1 MENYGTPAP
10 ATGNK
15 KLVALMCYC
24 GMMWV
29 IGLLADEYKDD
40 PFVKKH
46 VNAGIQLTFS
56 IFALIL
62 VNIIPI
68 LGQIVFCIAMIA
80 LLIFYIMGIV
90 KAITGKDYV
99 VPIIGEKFTVIH

>member
-40 PFVKKH
+40 PFVKSH

-56 IFALIL
+56 MFAITL

-68 LGQIVFCIAMIA
+68 LGQIACGIAAIA
-80 LLIFYIMGIV
+80 LVVFFIMGIV
-90 KAITGKDYV
+90 KAISGKNFV

>member
-56 IFALIL
+56 IFCSYFSKYYSNSWTDCFLYCNDCFIDFL
-62 VNIIPI
+62 YHGNR
-68 LGQIVFCIAMIA
+68 
-80 LLIFYIMGIV
+80 
-90 KAITGKDYV
+90 
-99 VPIIGEKFTVIH
+99 